1 MDFSRLTKYLDDLEK
16 DYGVPGYDLIIKKDH
31 QTIFRRMGG
40 FSDYDRSVP
49 VAESDLYIMY
59 SATKVITMT
68 AAMQLIEQ
76 GKIGLDDPVTKYL
89 PEFAKMEVADH
100 CVLNQWPPQIPTLAD
115 PHHPAKTPITLRMLM
130 TMTAGLNY
138 DTGGAP
144 ILALKEATDNQAT
157 TREMMAAIAEMPLL
171 FEPGTHYSYSFGHDV
186 IAAMIEAVTGQT
198 YGDYLEEHLFGPLR
212 IRDAYFHP
220 DDTLQKRLTAQYMV
234 DTESGEIRPVEQTNI
249 YCLSDRYE
257 SGGAGLV
264 CTAEAYSTV
273 MDALACGGA
282 GKDGARILSSES
294 LARMAEN
301 QLTPVM
307 LSEYQMPWR
316 MEYGYGLGV
325 RTLIHPEDSPTPQG
339 EFGWDSAGGA
349 YTLVDPVN
357 HISILYAQEILN
369 MIRSYSEIHPTLRNL
384 VYDALSR

>member
-1 MDFSRLTKYLDDLEK
+1 MDFSKLTKYLDDLEK
-16 DYGVPGYDLIIKKDH
+16 DYGVPGYDLIVKKDH
-31 QTIFRRMGG
+31 ETIFRRMGG
-40 FSDYDRSVP
+40 FSDYHRSVP

-100 CVLNQWPPQIPTLAD
+100 CKLNQWPPQIPTLAD
-115 PHHPAKTPITLRMLM
+115 PHHPAKTPITIRMLM

-144 ILALKEATDNQAT
+144 ILALKKATGNQAT
-157 TREMMAAIAEMPLL
+157 TREMMTAIAEMPLL

-186 IAAMIEAVTGQT
+186 IAAVIEVVTGQT
-198 YGDYLEEHLFGPLR
+198 YSKYLEEHIFSPLG

-234 DTESGEIRPVEQTNI
+234 DAESGEIRPVDQTNI
-249 YCLSDRYE
+249 YCLSDRYD

-273 MDALACGGA
+273 LDALACGGE
-282 GKDGARILSSES
+282 GKDGARILSTES

-301 QLTPVM
+301 QLTPGM

-349 YTLVDPVN
+349 YTLADPVN

-384 VYDALSR
+384 VYDALNR

>member
-1 MDFSRLTKYLDDLEK
+1 MDFGRLTKYLDDLEK

-31 QTIFRRMGG
+31 ETIFRRMGG

-49 VAESDLYIMY
+49 VAGSDLYIMY

-144 ILALKEATDNQAT
+144 ILALKKTTDNQAT
-157 TREMMAAIAEMPLL
+157 TREMMTAIAEMPLL

-186 IAAMIEAVTGQT
+186 IAAVIEVVTGQT
-198 YGDYLEEHLFGPLR
+198 YGDYLEEHLFGPLG

-273 MDALACGGA
+273 MDALACDGA
-282 GKDGARILSSES
+282 GKDGARILSPES

-325 RTLIHPEDSPTPQG
+325 RTLIYPEDSPTPQG

>member
-1 MDFSRLTKYLDDLEK
+1 MDFSKLTKYLDDLEK
-16 DYGVPGYDLIIKKDH
+16 DYGVPGYDLIVKKDH
-31 QTIFRRMGG
+31 ETIFRRMGG
-40 FSDYDRSVP
+40 FSDYHRSVP

-100 CVLNQWPPQIPTLAD
+100 CKLNQWPPQIPTLAD
-115 PHHPAKTPITLRMLM
+115 PHHPAKTPITIRMLM

-144 ILALKEATDNQAT
+144 ILALKKATGNQAT
-157 TREMMAAIAEMPLL
+157 TREMMTAIAEMPLL

-186 IAAMIEAVTGQT
+186 IAAVIEVVTGQT
-198 YGDYLEEHLFGPLR
+198 YGKYLEEHLFSPLG

-234 DTESGEIRPVEQTNI
+234 DAESGEIRPVDQTNI
-249 YCLSDRYE
+249 YCLSDRYD

-273 MDALACGGA
+273 LDALACGGE
-282 GKDGARILSSES
+282 GKDGARILSTES

-349 YTLVDPVN
+349 YTLADPVN

-384 VYDALSR
+384 VYDALNR

>member
-273 MDALACGGA
+273 MDALACGGV
-282 GKDGARILSSES
+282 GKDGARILSPES

-325 RTLIHPEDSPTPQG
+325 RTLIHPEASPTPQG

>member
-234 DTESGEIRPVEQTNI
+234 DPESGEIRPVEQTNI

-273 MDALACGGA
+273 MDALACGGE
-282 GKDGARILSSES
+282 GKDGARILSPES

-301 QLTPVM
+301 QLTQTM

-325 RTLIHPEDSPTPQG
+325 RTLIRPEDSPTPQG

-369 MIRSYSEIHPTLRNL
+369 MIRSYSEIHPALRNL